1 MHRRAA
7 DDAWQTA
14 IRTEPQMFFFS
25 VIIGKVRH
33 CADIPQHFGPKRM
46 LIRAMWLAPIAV
58 RQLITYN
65 HDAGMSTKDSL
76 YGFAK
81 RPESQCEM
89 ARFAV

>member
-1 MHRRAA
+1 
-7 DDAWQTA
+7 
-14 IRTEPQMFFFS
+14 
-25 VIIGKVRH
+25 
-33 CADIPQHFGPKRM
+33 M
-46 LIRAMWLAPIAV
+46 LIRTMWLAPIAV

-81 RPESQCEM
+81 RPESQCKM

>member
-1 MHRRAA
+1 MPIFRNISA
-7 DDAWQTA
+7 Q
-14 IRTEPQMFFFS
+14 
-25 VIIGKVRH
+25 
-33 CADIPQHFGPKRM
+33 KRM

-89 ARFAV
+89 AHFAA